1 MSIKK
6 ILGIG
11 CLLLGAIVSEVAMA
25 QGGSFPVRPMRF
37 FVPYAPGG
45 VGDLTAR
52 IVAQKMSEHLG
63 QPVVI
68 ENRPGAGM
76 VIGTSAVAKAEPDGY
91 TMGLTGNGHTL
102 AHSLFKSLPYD
113 ISKDFAHVS
122 TIGFFDL
129 AIFVSPK
136 SNFRTLEDLIN
147 HAKANPGKVNIGSI
161 SIGSTQHLAAEL
173 FKSMSGIDA
182 TVVPFRSSADVIAA
196 AIGQTVDA
204 SVEILAPLMGQIRGD
219 LVRPLAVTSK
229 SRFAS
234 FPNIPTVSERAVPGY
249 EAASWNGV
257 SVPAGTPEGPIQRLN
272 EAVNHALAQPDVK
285 ARMLELGVSSRGSSS
300 IAMRD
305 LINADIAKWKAV
317 IDRSN
322 IPRQ

>member
-1 MSIKK
+1 MLNRSFLH
-6 ILGIG
+6 IL
-11 CLLLGAIVSEVAMA
+11 LALFGAAFA
-25 QGGSFPVRPMRF
+25 QSALAQTTGFPNRPMRF

-63 QPVVI
+63 QAVVI

-113 ISKDFAHVS
+113 ISKDFSHVS

-136 SNFRTLEDLIN
+136 SPHRSIEDLIA
-147 HAKANPGKVNIGSI
+147 HARANPGKVNVGSI

-173 FKSMSGIDA
+173 FRSMAGIEA

-196 AIGQTVDA
+196 TIGQTVDA
-204 SVEILAPLMGQIRGD
+204 SVEILAPLMGQIKGD
-219 LVRPLAVTSK
+219 LVRALAVTSQ

-257 SVPAGTPEGPIQRLN
+257 SVPSGTPEGPIARLN
-272 EAVNHALAQPDVK
+272 AAVNHALAQPDVK
-285 ARMLELGVSSRGSSS
+285 TRMLELGVTSRGSSS
-300 IAMRD
+300 GEMRELIA
-305 LINADIAKWKAV
+305 ADIAKWKAV
-317 IDRSN
+317 IDRAN

>member
-1 MSIKK
+1 MTVRN
-6 ILGIG
+6 ILGAACVLIA
-11 CLLLGAIVSEVAMA
+11 CVSSATAVA
-25 QGGSFPVRPMRF
+25 QGTSFPVRPMRF

-45 VGDLTAR
+45 VGDLSAR
-52 IVAQKMSEHLG
+52 IVAQKMSEYLG

-129 AIFVSPK
+129 AIVVSPK
-136 SNFRTLEDLIN
+136 SGFRTLEDLIN
-147 HAKANPGKVNIGSI
+147 HAKANPGKVNLGSI
-161 SIGSTQHLAAEL
+161 NVGSTQHLAAEL
-173 FKSMSGIDA
+173 FKSMAGIDA

-229 SRFAS
+229 ERFAS
-234 FPNIPTVSERAVPGY
+234 FPNVPTVSERAVPGY
-249 EAASWNGV
+249 EAAS
-257 SVPAGTPEGPIQRLN
+257 
-272 EAVNHALAQPDVK
+272 
-285 ARMLELGVSSRGSSS
+285 
-300 IAMRD
+300 
-305 LINADIAKWKAV
+305 
-317 IDRSN
+317 
-322 IPRQ
+322 